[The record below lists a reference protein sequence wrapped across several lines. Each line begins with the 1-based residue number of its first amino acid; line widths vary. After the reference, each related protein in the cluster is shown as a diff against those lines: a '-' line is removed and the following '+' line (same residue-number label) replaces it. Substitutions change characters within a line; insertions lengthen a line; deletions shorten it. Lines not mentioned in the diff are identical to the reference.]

1 MIKNYT
7 AKNFTKDPKLPSE
20 NTIQFLL
27 NYSKAL
33 HFIPI
38 KNNEGKVEVNL
49 N

>member
-7 AKNFTKDPKLPSE
+7 RNKLKNVPKLPSE

-27 NYSKAL
+27 NYSKSL
-33 HFIPI
+33 HFIQT
-38 KNNEGKVEVNL
+38 KSNEDNVEVNL

>member
-7 AKNFTKDPKLPSE
+7 IKKTSNTPRNPSE

-27 NYSKAL
+27 NYSKSL
-33 HFIPI
+33 HFIQT
-38 KNNEGKVEVNL
+38 KSNEGSVEVNL